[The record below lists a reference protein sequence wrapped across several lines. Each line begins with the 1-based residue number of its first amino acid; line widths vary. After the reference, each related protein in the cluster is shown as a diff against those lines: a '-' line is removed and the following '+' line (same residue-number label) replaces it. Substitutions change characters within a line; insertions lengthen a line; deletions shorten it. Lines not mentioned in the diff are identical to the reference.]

1 MSRSGT
7 MCDKGPGLLK
17 GKRIGFR
24 WPGLPSASE
33 ISCLSDFNLL
43 FLDFDF
49 LNYKIYDNICPG
61 RYNGQISPL
70 EITLHNQK
78 ASRTGVK

>member
-24 WPGLPSASE
+24 WPGLPSVSE

-49 LNYKIYDNICPG
+49 LNYKRENISALVG
-61 RYNGQISPL
+61 IMARYPPWKSLYTIRKLVEQG
-70 EITLHNQK
+70 
-78 ASRTGVK
+78 